1 MSIELS
7 FFDWKGRTVAVGFVL
22 MAACSAL
29 AGTSNGQPVLVG
41 QTPKAAVAKSTNAQ
55 MTWTSETGHM
65 KKMSSSEIDD
75 LAKKLRME
83 LERTFDELRS
93 VALHREADMT
103 ASVTAYVSAGMAF
116 DDAEE
121 ILKAAGFDVR
131 PRPGPREAEDINR
144 PTDWYAVHARIANFA
159 RRGLGTV
166 DVFVDLF
173 PRSPG
178 DFTILKGVKAT
189 LYIDSL

>member
-1 MSIELS
+1 
-7 FFDWKGRTVAVGFVL
+7 
-22 MAACSAL
+22 
-29 AGTSNGQPVLVG
+29 
-41 QTPKAAVAKSTNAQ
+41 
-55 MTWTSETGHM
+55 
-65 KKMSSSEIDD
+65 
-75 LAKKLRME
+75 ME
-83 LERTFDELRS
+83 LERTLDELRS

-178 DFTILKGVKAT
+178 ELHHRERCEDNPVYRLLVSVEVNDRRMRRVG
-189 LYIDSL
+189 